1 MRKLASI
8 SFSSIDQAIASGP
21 DSASSCDSAASST
34 ALNEAGF
41 GRGIA
46 PRADADRDCHE
57 RQVGGTIGDTEVV
70 SHRGPSPQTVD
81 RRQPVADRGVVY
93 RADQRVDV
101 VVFGDVCRVL
111 NHDVGHAWLPS
122 ESPSATSSC
131 RRCLTCVIS
140 QRNGIFK
147 EVVASVQQQIT
158 TAERPERS
166 EAASAKVTA
175 ERPERSEAATAK
187 VTS

>member
-1 MRKLASI
+1 MKLVLVGASRPGPTRI
-8 SFSSIDQAIASGP
+8 AIATKARSSEP
-21 DSASSCDSAASST
+21 SAIRKWSRTAARVRKPSTGGNPCPIAASCT
-34 ALNEAGF
+34 A
-41 GRGIA
+41 
-46 PRADADRDCHE
+46 
-57 RQVGGTIGDTEVV
+57 
-70 SHRGPSPQTVD
+70 
-81 RRQPVADRGVVY
+81 
-93 RADQRVDV
+93 ADQRVDV

-122 ESPSATSSC
+122 ESTSATSSC

-147 EVVASVQQQIT
+147 EVVASVRQQIT

-175 ERPERSEAATAK
+175 ERPERSEAASAK
-187 VTS
+187 VTAERPERSEAASAKVTAR